1 MKKIKLI
8 SIFSFLILFGFSMI
22 SLTQSVNAR
31 RPPFMDDLDPTQRIY
46 FWIDSD
52 ISASKESWFYAGMY
66 FTPYELEYNWFP
78 KNPYKIKLFINEEE
92 IPLRRYAL
100 YEKEFETSIPYKIG
114 DTWYYDAEPIITER
128 HAWFWYQIFKP
139 NYFKSGTTYVIR
151 MEVWVH
157 SPYGGSEETGWRI
170 YINYIGPELGYGPYF
185 PEIAGIYE
193 RYIHVTD

>member
-1 MKKIKLI
+1 MQEDRHLWTTLI
-8 SIFSFLILFGFSMI
+8 RRKESIFGSIQTFQPRKKVGFTRECILHH
-22 SLTQSVNAR
+22 
-31 RPPFMDDLDPTQRIY
+31 
-46 FWIDSD
+46 
-52 ISASKESWFYAGMY
+52 
-66 FTPYELEYNWFP
+66 NWFP

-92 IPLRRYAL
+92 IPLRRYAF

-114 DTWYYDAEPIITER
+114 DTWYYDAEPIVTER

-170 YINYIGPELGYGPYF
+170 YINYIGPELGYGPHF